1 MERIDRMNP
10 TINKWRTMHMFDQ
23 EKTGKFIAENRRQ
36 KELTQKDLAEKLGIS
51 DKTVSK
57 WETGHG
63 MPDVSVIP
71 ELCEILSVNSNELL
85 AGEKLESAESF
96 SQKAEENVMEL
107 MKTNKTVSAKSR
119 WSFIGGIAGLLLL
132 FLYMLS
138 LGGFNGN
145 YLIRFIDLPSF
156 CCVAG
161 VTILILVAS
170 GNLGSFFKGIG
181 LAFKKSSIAGDGGAE
196 NDPDIKAA
204 FSAIK
209 TAITANLFGGLFGT
223 LTALMYL
230 LTQLTSPEQ
239 IGPNVA
245 VALITMF
252 YGLFFAI
259 LLLPIRERL
268 HR

>member
-1 MERIDRMNP
+1 
-10 TINKWRTMHMFDQ
+10 MFDQ
-23 EKTGKFIAENRRQ
+23 KKTGRFIAESRKQ
-36 KELTQKDLAEKLGIS
+36 LGLTQKDLAEKLGIS
-51 DKTVSK
+51 DKTISK

-63 MPDVSVIP
+63 MPDVSAIP

-96 SQKAEENVMEL
+96 SRKAEENVMEL

-156 CCVAG
+156 FCVAG

-170 GNLGSFFKGIG
+170 GRLGIFFKGIG
-181 LAFKKSSIAGDGGAE
+181 LAFRKSYITDDGGSE
-196 NDPDIKAA
+196 NDPEIKAA
-204 FSAIK
+204 ISAIK
-209 TAITANLFGGLFGT
+209 TAITANLLGGLFGT

-230 LTQLTSPEQ
+230 LTQITDLSSL
-239 IGPNVA
+239 GPAVA

-259 LLLPIRERL
+259 ILLPIRERL
-268 HR
+268 DR